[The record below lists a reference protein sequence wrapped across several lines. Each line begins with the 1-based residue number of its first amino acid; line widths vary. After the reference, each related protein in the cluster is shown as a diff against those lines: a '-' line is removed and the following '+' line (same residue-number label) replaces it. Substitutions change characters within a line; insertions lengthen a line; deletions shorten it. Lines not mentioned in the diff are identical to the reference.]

1 MNMNHPEA
9 PKYQEPFIL
18 ATNGEYAPM
27 IRFKFET
34 DNVCAL
40 SYAYLILVDFN
51 KSGVITLEFT
61 THKVEIKGRRLE
73 KLFGSLVNHQVIAVR
88 QHSLTDVRPPP
99 GECCVDGLVVTA
111 NER

>member
-1 MNMNHPEA
+1 MSTTET
-9 PKYQEPFIL
+9 PKYPEPFIL

-40 SYAYLILVDFN
+40 AYAYLIAVEFD

-61 THKVEIKGRRLE
+61 THRVEIKGRRLE

-88 QHSLTDVRPPP
+88 QHSLTDLRPPA
-99 GECCVDGLVVTA
+99 GECRVDGLVVTV

>member
-1 MNMNHPEA
+1 MNSTEA
-9 PKYQEPFIL
+9 SKYQEAFIL
-18 ATNGEYAPM
+18 ATNGEYPPM
-27 IRFKFET
+27 IRFRFET
-34 DNVCAL
+34 ENVCAL
-40 SYAYLILVDFN
+40 AYAYLIAVEFN

-88 QHSLTDVRPPP
+88 QHSVTDVRPPQ
-99 GECCVDGLVVTA
+99 GECCVDRLAVTA

>member
-1 MNMNHPEA
+1 MSSTEA
-9 PKYQEPFIL
+9 PKYQEAFIL

-40 SYAYLILVDFN
+40 SYAYLIAVEFN

-73 KLFGSLVNHQVIAVR
+73 RLFGSLVNHQVIAVR
-88 QHSLTDVRPPP
+88 QHALTDTRPPP
-99 GECCVDGLVVTA
+99 GECCVDRLAVTV